1 MMMMMMMMMMVP
13 YDANDQLQATPPLKF
28 PALPAKFRILD
39 PSVPQ
44 KALSSGLSK
53 NKRLL
58 LLLFV
63 GLGAIFAKEVTQKKN
78 ILIIKAKQ

>member
-1 MMMMMMMMMMVP
+1 MMP
-13 YDANDQLQATPPLKF
+13 ITNCKQRPPLKF

-58 LLLFV
+58 LGFICW
-63 GLGAIFAKEVTQKKN
+63 GGFLGVIFAKEVTQKRTY
-78 ILIIKAKQ
+78 